1 MINQLKLTLDNPKL
15 KMKLIFRVGLLLFIT
30 TNFVVSQG
38 NIEWK
43 KSNFPGKEKEFNKA
57 FKAFKDGDKLYYKGP
72 PYYEEALV
80 KFSEAIAFNPN
91 NDYLN
96 FHMGHIYFALHQPK
110 QAEVYFEKAIAL
122 NPNLKEQIL
131 YELAVSYHQDGDWDE
146 AINHYNQYKK
156 FISEGGHQHL
166 EMHESEIPREL
177 KYIDLCIRQCETGK
191 ILSHDTVPIIFEN
204 LSAGI
209 NTKYPEYS
217 PVTNHNEDL
226 LIFVSRRPTNTGNK
240 KHHGLAFEYEDV
252 YYSKR
257 GVNGWE
263 EAKHIHGNVNTHTHE
278 APVWVSGDGKRLLLY
293 YNKSRK
299 KNIDMQG
306 DVYESYFENDE
317 WSKPKPLKMVNSKWR
332 ETHASISNDGN
343 TIYFTTNNPK
353 WAKHGGMDIVKTTYD
368 PATDTWSEPVDIGGT
383 INTEWDEES
392 PFIKPDGKH
401 FYFSSQGH
409 TSVGGF
415 DFFKCLID
423 STGNFT
429 EPVNMGFPLNT
440 TYDDPFI
447 YVSDDGK
454 RVFFNSDRIGGNGST
469 DIYEGFILSE
479 IDIPVEIYVKDA
491 ETSEDIEGANI
502 KLTETEGRP
511 YFKEVVAANKGIYL
525 VYVGVQKVYHA
536 DVNAEGYIPQTK
548 SFNTLYDKIF
558 NFDTTVIKLYV
569 YLEKDKEQ
577 VPIVFSGQLFDEKT
591 KLPIDG
597 DVIIFEG
604 ERQIAHVKT
613 EKSIFK
619 VDLKTNVKYNLTASS
634 SGYQSEKDEFTPSKT
649 NTKKDIYLDKAEYAG
664 GFEVKNIYYETAKY
678 NIRPQFVKDL
688 VDVLAHMKQY
698 PNIKLEVTGHT
709 DWVGTNESNIT
720 LSINRAKSVQ
730 KWLMARGISED
741 RIILK
746 WFGEESP
753 IADNTTDE
761 GRTLNR
767 RSELRIVK

>member
-1 MINQLKLTLDNPKL
+1 ML
-15 KMKLIFRVGLLLFIT
+15 FVGMFCNFLF
-30 TNFVVSQG
+30 SQK
-38 NIEWK
+38 NVEWK
-43 KSNFPGKEKEFNKA
+43 KANFPGKETEFKKA
-57 FKAFKDGDKLYYKGP
+57 YKTFMDGDKLYYKGA
-72 PYYEEALV
+72 PYYEEALE
-80 KFSEAIAFNPN
+80 KFLEANKFNPD

-96 FHMGHIYFALHQPK
+96 FHIGHIYFALHHPK
-110 QAEVYFEKAIAL
+110 DAENYYEKAILL
-122 NPNLKEQIL
+122 NPTLKEQIL

-146 AINHYNQYKK
+146 AISHYNQYKK
-156 FISEGGHQHL
+156 FISEGGHKHL

-191 ILSHDTVPIIFEN
+191 VLSHDTVPIIFEN
-204 LSAGI
+204 LSRSI

-240 KHHGLAFEYEDV
+240 KHHGMAFEYEDV
-252 YYSKR
+252 YYSRR
-257 GVNGWE
+257 GNSGWE
-263 EAKHIHGNVNTHTHE
+263 EAKHLHGDVNTHTHE

-293 YNKSRK
+293 YNSSRK
-299 KNIDMQG
+299 KSVDKQG
-306 DVYESYFENDE
+306 DIYESYFENDE
-317 WSKPKPLKMVNSKWR
+317 WSKPKPLKMVNSKYR

-343 TIYFTTNNPK
+343 TIYFTTNNPA
-353 WAKHGGMDIVKTTYD
+353 WAKHGGMDIVKTIYN
-368 PATDTWSEPVDIGGT
+368 PATETWSEPVDIGGT
-383 INTEWDEES
+383 INTEWDEEG

-415 DFFKCLID
+415 DFFKCQID
-423 STGNFT
+423 SVGNFT

-491 ETSEDIEGANI
+491 ETMEDIEGADI
-502 KLTETEGRP
+502 DLTESEGRP
-511 YFKEVVAANKGIYL
+511 YFKEIVAANKGIYL
-525 VYVGVQKVYHA
+525 VYVGVQKVYNA
-536 DVNAEGYIPQTK
+536 DVKADGYIPQVK

-558 NFDTTVIKLYV
+558 NFDTTVIKLFV

-577 VPIVFSGQLFDEKT
+577 LPIVFSGQLFDEIT
-591 KLPIDG
+591 KQPIDG
-597 DVIIFEG
+597 EVVIFEG
-604 ERQIAHVKT
+604 DKQISHVKT
-613 EKSIFK
+613 TNSIFTAN
-619 VDLKTNVKYNLTASS
+619 LKTNVKYNLTASS
-634 SGYQSEKDEFTPSKT
+634 SGHISKKDEFTPSKK
-649 NTKKDIYLDKAEYAG
+649 NNKKDIYLDRDEYAG
-664 GFEVKNIYYETAKY
+664 NFTVKNIYYETAKY
-678 NIRPQFVKDL
+678 YIRPQFVKDL

-698 PNIKLEVTGHT
+698 PSIKLEVTGHT
-709 DWVGTNESNIT
+709 DWVGTNESNVT
-720 LSINRAKSVQ
+720 LSINRAKSVL
-730 KWLMARGISED
+730 KWLTARGISED

-753 IADNTTDE
+753 ISDNTTDE

-767 RSELRIVK
+767 RCELRIVN